1 MDSPQTLADALSA
14 LSAAKSDLV
23 AFNELTAEHN
33 ASLEAFAKLK
43 QDNAALQLAYETLA
57 AEKAILSVEMEAA
70 KAAEVNANAKAVEIV
85 ASIGVEPV
93 AFVPEEASVTRKSL
107 AERLEGVTD
116 SRERGRIRTEFLN
129 QINNP

>member
-14 LSAAKSDLV
+14 LNAAKSDLV

-33 ASLEAFAKLK
+33 ASLELFAKLK
-43 QDNAALQLAYETLA
+43 QDNAALQLAYETLS
-57 AEKAILSVEMEAA
+57 AEKAILNVEMEAA

-93 AFVPEEASVTRKSL
+93 ALVPEEASVTRKSL
-107 AERLEGVTD
+107 AERLEGVTN

>member
-14 LSAAKSDLV
+14 LNAAKSDVV
-23 AFNELTAEHN
+23 AFNQLTAEHN
-33 ASLEAFAKLK
+33 AVLEAFTKLK

-57 AEKAILSVEMEAA
+57 AEKAILNVEMEAA

-93 AFVPEEASVTRKSL
+93 ALVPEEASVTRKSL
-107 AERLEGVTD
+107 AERLEGVTN

>member
-14 LSAAKSDLV
+14 LNAAKSDVV
-23 AFNELTAEHN
+23 AFNQLTAEHN
-33 ASLEAFAKLK
+33 AVLEAFTKLK

-57 AEKAILSVEMEAA
+57 AEKAILNVEMEAA

-93 AFVPEEASVTRKSL
+93 ALVPEEASVTRKSL
-107 AERLEGVTD
+107 AERLEGITD

>member
-14 LSAAKSDLV
+14 LNAAKSDVV
-23 AFNELTAEHN
+23 AFNQLTAEHN
-33 ASLEAFAKLK
+33 AILEAFTKLK
-43 QDNAALQLAYETLA
+43 QDNAALQLAYETLS

-70 KAAEVNANAKAVEIV
+70 KTAEVNANAKAVEIV

-93 AFVPEEASVTRKSL
+93 ALVPEEASVTRKSL
-107 AERLEGVTD
+107 AERLEGITD

-129 QINNP
+129 QINNL

>member
-14 LSAAKSDLV
+14 LNAAKSDVV
-23 AFNELTAEHN
+23 AFNQLTAEHN
-33 ASLEAFAKLK
+33 AVLEAFTKLK

-93 AFVPEEASVTRKSL
+93 ALVPEEASVTRKSL
-107 AERLEGVTD
+107 AERLEGVTN